1 MWIRLNQILNAQNE
15 SLTYWKQCKVIS
27 MKGFFRTSAVH
38 RDASHK
44 KTKQA
49 ELMVPLLINSNF
61 RSNAYER
68 QQGIKKSYDESDLSW
83 SICQSL
89 CRVQVLLM
97 EHREGHRY
105 FSPSLS
111 HQTTRKSTM
120 RVGAVSWLVWLQ
132 LYYQFFLPVD
142 FPVVRFC
149 PIGFLI
155 SKFQ

>member
-1 MWIRLNQILNAQNE
+1 MWIRLNQMLNAQNE
-15 SLTYWKQCKVIS
+15 SLAYWKWSKVIS
-27 MKGFFRTSAVH
+27 MKGLFRSSAVH

-49 ELMVPLLINSNF
+49 KIMVPLLINSNF
-61 RSNAYER
+61 RSNAYHR
-68 QQGIKKSYDESDLSW
+68 QQDRHKSYDESGLSW
-83 SICQSL
+83 SIPQSL

-111 HQTTRKSTM
+111 HQTTRKSAM
-120 RVGAVSWLVWLQ
+120 RIGAVSWLVWLQ
-132 LYYQFFLPVD
+132 PYYQFFLPVN

-149 PIGFLI
+149 FIGFSI